1 MSARYIAPGGFTR
14 RVFNPLVAWLTRRG
28 LSLKGSAVLEVRG
41 RTSGE
46 IRTTPVNPL
55 TLDGARYLVAPR
67 GETEWV
73 KNIRVAGAATLVAG
87 KRRDAIEVDEL
98 DDADKPPII
107 RAYLEEWAWEV
118 KQFFDGITAQ
128 SDDEAIAAVATGF
141 PVFRIR

>member
-46 IRTTPVNPL
+46 IRATPVNPL

>member
-46 IRTTPVNPL
+46 IRATPVNPL

-73 KNIRVAGAATLVAG
+73 KNIRAAGEATLAVG

-98 DDADKPPII
+98 ADADKPPII